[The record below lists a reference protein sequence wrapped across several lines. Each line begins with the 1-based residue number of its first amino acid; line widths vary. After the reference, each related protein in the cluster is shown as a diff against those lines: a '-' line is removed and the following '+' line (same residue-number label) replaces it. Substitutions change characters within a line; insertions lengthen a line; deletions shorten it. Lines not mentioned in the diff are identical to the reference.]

1 MHCSGLPQDFQAA
14 RGQWYHVLAARLHTR
29 GRDGPFSRPL
39 MNLAPTRQPRLAAA
53 RSGEYEPLQCQP
65 RNRALAGPRSRE
77 ECGNLL
83 VGQKPVVAILAIASA
98 P

>member
-1 MHCSGLPQDFQAA
+1 MHCLGLPQDFQAA
-14 RGQWYHVLAARLHTR
+14 RGQWYHVRAARFHALR
-29 GRDGPFSRPL
+29 RDGPFSRL
-39 MNLAPTRQPRLAAA
+39 LINLAPTRQPRLAAA

-65 RNRALAGPRSRE
+65 RNRALAGPQSRE
-77 ECGNLL
+77 EGGSLL